1 MGWTRGTLDAV
12 VGLEVKVC
20 IVWACDD
27 AIDQV
32 PGLVLPLLFWASPV
46 LVGKNR
52 VLWRFVTITAV
63 NLKSG
68 TFTFAR

>member
-32 PGLVLPLLFWASPV
+32 PGLVLPLLFWLS
-46 LVGKNR
+46 GKESR
-52 VLWRFVTITAV
+52 AV
-63 NLKSG
+63 ALRDNNCGQLEIRHLHFRSLSY
-68 TFTFAR
+68 